1 VRTTNLVYTQVVSTV
16 AERLRVESL
25 ERLRRMTPAERMAE
39 AMTLG
44 DRAIASYAAAHGLDA
59 DRARRCLERSG
70 QGGRRLSRVT
80 LDIIE

>member
-1 VRTTNLVYTQVVSTV
+1 MSTV

-25 ERLRRMTPAERMAE
+25 ERLRKMTPAERMAE
-39 AMTLG
+39 AFILG

-59 DRARRCLERSG
+59 DGARRRLERSG
-70 QGGRRLSRVT
+70 QACRRMSRIM